1 MWRLTVLLL
10 LLAPLAQARKP
21 NAYAPA
27 DQQSLHGA
35 YRRAELKLE
44 PFTRP
49 MYLQRQNTGPQA
61 RINSTHDESERAADV
76 SFPPPWIDR
85 LDGPFSF

>member
-1 MWRLTVLLL
+1 MWRLTVALLL
-10 LLAPLAQARKP
+10 FAPLAQARKHNP
-21 NAYAPA
+21 AAPA

-35 YRRAELKLE
+35 YRRAVDKLE

-49 MYLQRQNTGPQA
+49 MYLQMQNTGPQA
-61 RINSTHDESERAADV
+61 RINSTHDEAERAADV